1 MADEQSMIERIQQ
14 EMQEAMQ
21 AAADAVKEK
30 YRDFVDD
37 FNRRAAEQ
45 EAEFKARAAAGGRRL
60 DEPHTEASH
69 MHQLGI
75 TPEQQAEFERTS
87 SYQPP
92 EPEPK
97 PTATASVNVPKY
109 YPTEEEIR
117 IMRGEIPDP
126 NAQSLDNPYGR
137 PKK

>member
-1 MADEQSMIERIQQ
+1 MDDEQSMMDMIKQ
-14 EMQEAMQ
+14 EI
-21 AAADAVKEK
+21 ADAVQAAENAVRAK
-30 YRDFVDD
+30 YREFIDD
-37 FNRRAAEQ
+37 FNRRSAEQ

-69 MHQLGI
+69 MRQLGI

-92 EPEPK
+92 APEPK
-97 PTATASVNVPKY
+97 PTATASVNVPKRQY
-109 YPTEEEIR
+109 TEEEIK

-126 NAQSLDNPYGR
+126 NKESIDNPFGN
-137 PKK
+137 